1 MNTGR
6 ALLGVVFVT
15 VGAVILLEQ
24 ADVVDAGQV
33 IADWWPAVFLVA
45 AVLDL
50 LSRPRRVVS
59 ATVLGV
65 LGLVLLGITTD
76 VVEPEVWAYVWPL
89 GIIGLGAWLLLRPP
103 ASVRAAAGPDE
114 TVDVTVVFSGQRVVN
129 TAPRFRGGSVTAVF
143 GSAEIDLSGAT
154 IEGEAVLD
162 AVALFG
168 GVDIEVPM
176 GWRVVVDG
184 PAIFGGHDNHV
195 PPPVNPDAPT
205 LRVRGTAIFGG
216 VDVKLG
222 RTATTPMVPAA
233 SG

>member
-33 IADWWPAVFLVA
+33 IADWWPTVFLVA

-59 ATVLGV
+59 ATIFGVLGV
-65 LGLVLLGITTD
+65 VLLGITTD

-89 GIIGLGAWLLLRPP
+89 GIIGLGVWLLLRPSP
-103 ASVRAAAGPDE
+103 GVRAASSPDE

-143 GSAEIDLSGAT
+143 GGAEVDLSGAT

-162 AVALFG
+162 TVALFG
-168 GVDIEVPM
+168 GVDIEVPA

-195 PPPVNPDAPT
+195 PVPSDPEAPT
-205 LRVRGTAIFGG
+205 LRVRATAIFGG

-222 RTATTPMVPAA
+222 RTAATPMVPAA